1 MLLLRP
7 LVARRNA
14 QLTAPVLWHGTLCAA
29 RVYFLWALC
38 QLGLVFVAFSCS
50 ACESRAHSP
59 TPPATLGERS
69 AGAWQAPSLPPAF
82 SIPADAPK
90 VVFLGDSIAAGLHLP
105 AHEAYPAQVQE
116 RLRGEGLP
124 FQLIN
129 AGVSGDTSAG
139 GLSRLPWLLKQ
150 KPHIVVVELGG
161 NDGLRGVPVAAT
173 EKNLRDILQ
182 TSLQGGAQ
190 VLLLGMRIPPSYG
203 EPYVSEFAAAYKR
216 LAHELAVPFV
226 PYFMEGVAGVP
237 ALNLADGLHPT
248 REGHARLATR
258 IAPELARLLRA
269 PSAPPA
275 QP

>member
-1 MLLLRP
+1 M
-7 LVARRNA
+7 
-14 QLTAPVLWHGTLCAA
+14 
-29 RVYFLWALC
+29 
-38 QLGLVFVAFSCS
+38 
-50 ACESRAHSP
+50 
-59 TPPATLGERS
+59 LGERTRS
-69 AGAWQAPSLPPAF
+69 APQEVSPAPAA

-116 RLRGEGLP
+116 RLREQGLP

-139 GLSRLPWLLKQ
+139 GRSRLPWLLKQ
-150 KPHIVVVELGG
+150 KPQIVVVELGG
-161 NDGLRGVPVAAT
+161 NDGLRGMPVTAT
-173 EKNLRDILQ
+173 EDNLREILQ
-182 TSLQGGAQ
+182 AARRDGAQ

-203 EPYVSEFAAAYKR
+203 EPYVSEFAALYER
-216 LAHELAVPFV
+216 LARELEVPLV

-248 REGHARLATR
+248 RAGHARLATR

-269 PSAPPA
+269 PSAAPA
-275 QP
+275 LP